1 MSNKY
6 LSPTD
11 YLLTN
16 INEQILTITL
26 NRPDALNALRPEMLD
41 GIRNLITETE
51 NDKNISDNE
60 RKKRINK
67 LREQYNYS
75 SKKEYLDRC

>member
-51 NDKNISDNE
+51 NDKNISVIVIEGAGRAFSAGVD
-60 RKKRINK
+60 
-67 LREQYNYS
+67 
-75 SKKEYLDRC
+75 